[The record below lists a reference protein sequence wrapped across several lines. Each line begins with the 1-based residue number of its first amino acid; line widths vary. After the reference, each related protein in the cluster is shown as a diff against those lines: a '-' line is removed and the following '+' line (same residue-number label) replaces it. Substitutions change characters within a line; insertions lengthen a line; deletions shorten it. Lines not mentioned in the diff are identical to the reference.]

1 MANNPFAQLNSA
13 PAAVKSAKPERK
25 TLTVKPGF
33 NAKPDKNANQGAN
46 TGVMRTSLANPKP
59 TPAPGSVL
67 PSTAPAKAA
76 GAPSQDSGLDM
87 AMQAMANKLHPTGR

>member
-33 NAKPDKNANQGAN
+33 NAKPDKSANQGAN
-46 TGVMRTSLANPKP
+46 TGVMRTSLANP
-59 TPAPGSVL
+59 
-67 PSTAPAKAA
+67 
-76 GAPSQDSGLDM
+76 
-87 AMQAMANKLHPTGR
+87 

>member
-1 MANNPFAQLNSA
+1 MTNNPFAQLNSA
-13 PAAVKSAKPERK
+13 PAAVKSAKRP

-33 NAKPDKNANQGAN
+33 NSKPDKNANQGAN

-76 GAPSQDSGLDM
+76 GAPSQASGMDM
-87 AMQAMANKLHPTGR
+87 AMGALADKLHPTGR

>member
-13 PAAVKSAKPERK
+13 PAKVKSAKRP

-33 NAKPDKNANQGAN
+33 NAKPDKSVNQGAN
-46 TGVMRTSLANPKP
+46 LNAGQGVTKNPKP

-67 PSTAPAKAA
+67 PSTAQAKAA
-76 GAPSQDSGLDM
+76 GSPSMDSGMD
-87 AMQAMANKLHPTGR
+87 QAMAALANKLHPTGR